1 MNIIYYYLFQ
11 ESEPGSP
18 VSIVEKKEDSHDL
31 IDTQK
36 EHSSQN
42 TESQTLLNSVDS
54 SDDQINSIMNDL
66 HNLQFENEN
75 KVKLEVE
82 VEVEFQSVGILPLSE
97 LTNLQCEPHVE
108 VEVEV
113 EFQSV
118 GILLPSGLTNL
129 ECEPHVEVEVATNVQ
144 ATALCVEL
152 SDVRC
157 VNALIVLNIENIHSF
172 SPSVSFSFS
181 LFLLFS
187 L

>member
-31 IDTQK
+31 IDNQK
-36 EHSSQN
+36 EHSTQN
-42 TESQTLLNSVDS
+42 TESQTLLKSVDS
-54 SDDQINSIMNDL
+54 SDDQINSMMNDL

-82 VEVEFQSVGILPLSE
+82 VEVEFQSVGILPLSG

-108 VEVEV
+108 
-113 EFQSV
+113 
-118 GILLPSGLTNL
+118 
-129 ECEPHVEVEVATNVQ
+129 VEVEVATNVQ

-152 SDVRC
+152 SGVMC

-172 SPSVSFSFS
+172 SPSVSLSFS

>member
-31 IDTQK
+31 IDNQK
-36 EHSSQN
+36 EHSPQN
-42 TESQTLLNSVDS
+42 TESQTLLKSVDS
-54 SDDQINSIMNDL
+54 SDDQINSIMSDL
-66 HNLQFENEN
+66 HNLQFDNEN

-82 VEVEFQSVGILPLSE
+82 VEVEFQSVGILLPSE
-97 LTNLQCEPHVE
+97 QTNLQCEPQVE
-108 VEVEV
+108 
-113 EFQSV
+113 
-118 GILLPSGLTNL
+118 G
-129 ECEPHVEVEVATNVQ
+129 EVEVATNVQ
-144 ATALCVEL
+144 ATALGVEL
-152 SDVRC
+152 SGVKC

-172 SPSVSFSFS
+172 SPSVSLSFT

>member
-31 IDTQK
+31 IDNQK
-36 EHSSQN
+36 EHSPQN

-54 SDDQINSIMNDL
+54 SDDQINSIMSDL

-82 VEVEFQSVGILPLSE
+82 VEVEFQSVGILLPSE
-97 LTNLQCEPHVE
+97 QTNLQ
-108 VEVEV
+108 
-113 EFQSV
+113 
-118 GILLPSGLTNL
+118 
-129 ECEPHVEVEVATNVQ
+129 CEPHVEVEVATNVQ

-152 SDVRC
+152 SGVKC

-172 SPSVSFSFS
+172 MNIPLSPFFSLSFSYSHSDS
-181 LFLLFS
+181 L
-187 L
+187 